1 MELVFVFKLLETNNL
16 VCNIWKS
23 ISQMREIERWLSV
36 IAAYERMRTWVQ
48 IWSKCIKVSH
58 ICTSLEH
65 QHGREGRG
73 DKKILGAS
81 WSNDLAEQ
89 NKFHVS

>member
-1 MELVFVFKLLETNNL
+1 MG
-16 VCNIWKS
+16 
-23 ISQMREIERWLSV
+23 V

-48 IWSKCIKVSH
+48 ICSNCIKV
-58 ICTSLEH
+58 CTSLEH

-81 WSNDLAEQ
+81 WSNDLAE
-89 NKFHVS
+89 KTSFRFPETLHLKEVK